1 MPEDDLEQFR
11 TPAFRN
17 SLLAVAWFD
26 AKGAEA
32 GKRIP
37 PRKMQMLLYIAQALY
52 AAVNGCRLL
61 MPSVFVASAMGPQDP
76 NLFDILENT
85 KDLPEPK
92 DVEPRAEACLTL
104 VWRRFGEMDVDELD
118 NFIAHDG
125 VTDEA
130 RLTAAGAIVPL
141 PQLAEA
147 YRRAMIEPAQAE
159 AERAKA
165 EKQQVQPPPRFADGE
180 IIEAGQ
186 PGGPVPPQRD
196 LPDNVPRMTMGGKP
210 VKRWAPKRRVY

>member
-1 MPEDDLEQFR
+1 MSDELEQFR
-11 TPAFRN
+11 TPALKN
-17 SLLAVAWFD
+17 SLLAVAWFEG
-26 AKGAEA
+26 KGADA

-76 NLFDILENT
+76 NLYDILENA
-85 KDLPEPK
+85 KDLPKPK
-92 DVEPRAEACLTL
+92 ELEPRAEACLTL
-104 VWRRFGEMDVDELD
+104 VWRRFGGMGIDELD

-125 VTDEA
+125 VMEEA
-130 RLTAAGAIVPL
+130 LQTATGAILPL
-141 PQLAEA
+141 PALADA
-147 YRRAMIEPAQAE
+147 YRRSMIEQAQTEQA
-159 AERAKA
+159 ARARTG
-165 EKQQVQPPPRFADGE
+165 QV
-180 IIEAGQ
+180 IENTPISAAIPEPIPEQEG
-186 PGGPVPPQRD
+186 

>member
-1 MPEDDLEQFR
+1 MPEDDLAQFR
-11 TPAFRN
+11 TPAFKN
-17 SLLAVAWFD
+17 SLLAVAWFE
-26 AKGAEA
+26 ARGADA

-76 NLFDILENT
+76 NLYDILENID
-85 KDLPEPK
+85 KLPEPK

-104 VWRRFGEMDVDELD
+104 VWRRFGDMGIEELD
-118 NFIAHDG
+118 TFIAHDG
-125 VTDEA
+125 VMEEA
-130 RLTAAGAIVPL
+130 RQTAVGTILPL

-147 YRRAMIEPAQAE
+147 YRRSMIEPAQAE
-159 AERAKA
+159 AERARA
-165 EKQQVQPPPRFADGE
+165 EKENPTPPPRFADGE
-180 IIEAGQ
+180 VIAPTQ
-186 PGGPVPPQRD
+186 PGGPIPVKQD
-196 LPDNVPRMTMGGKP
+196 LPDNVPRMTMGGKA

>member
-11 TPAFRN
+11 TPAFKN
-17 SLLAVAWFD
+17 SLLAVAWFE
-26 AKGAEA
+26 ARGADA

-61 MPSVFVASAMGPQDP
+61 IPSVFVASAMGPQDP
-76 NLFDILENT
+76 NLYDILENT
-85 KDLPEPK
+85 KGLPKPE

-104 VWRRFGEMDVDELD
+104 VWRRFGDMGVDELD
-118 NFIAHDG
+118 TFIAHDG

-130 RLTAAGAIVPL
+130 RQTAPGAVVAL

-147 YRRAMIEPAQAE
+147 YRRSMIEPAQAE
-159 AERAKA
+159 AERARA
-165 EKQQVQPPPRFADGE
+165 EKQQAQQPPRFADGE
-180 IIEAGQ
+180 IIDAGQ
-186 PGGPVPPQRD
+186 PGGPIPVQSD
-196 LPDNVPRMTMGGKP
+196 LPESVPRMTMGGKP